1 MQAAVVVVAADA
13 AAVALATQLA
23 ELLFQVD
30 SVAVSVAVLPV
41 LVLVQLVAAD
51 LLTKLFSVKFTFL
64 TVLKFRFLTRLL
76 LTVRFLS
83 STLTT

>member
-30 SVAVSVAVLPV
+30 SVAVLPV